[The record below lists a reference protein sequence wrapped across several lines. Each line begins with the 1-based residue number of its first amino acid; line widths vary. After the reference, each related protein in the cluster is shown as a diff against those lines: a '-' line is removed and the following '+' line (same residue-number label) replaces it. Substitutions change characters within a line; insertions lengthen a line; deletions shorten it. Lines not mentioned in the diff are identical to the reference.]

1 MWLNTAIWGN
11 NQHIY
16 IIYIYKYIKE
26 MDRNGKYN
34 KYYLL
39 DYNTW

>member
-16 IIYIYKYIKE
+16 IIYINIKE